1 MPTMASI
8 GSMEYGSNVR
18 LGAVSSV
25 NSQLSAHLPTL
36 ALRYRPGP
44 ALTDTRG
51 LANINGQIGLGPAR
65 SLVRSGSH
73 LFQGR
78 LAYRLIVAVGV
89 H

>member
-1 MPTMASI
+1 M
-8 GSMEYGSNVR
+8 VR
-18 LGAVSSV
+18 TYVWERSPLLTV
-25 NSQLSAHLPTL
+25 NCQLIRPLSRLDT
-36 ALRYRPGP
+36 PGP

-73 LFQGR
+73 LFRGS